1 VATLRCEIYEPPK
14 KGMPF
19 LAVGAIGTSLQFAYA
34 AKTRKEAETLLAGEV
49 KIIEQRAELHAMYG
63 QHRDED

>member
-1 VATLRCEIYEPPK
+1 
-14 KGMPF
+14 MPF

-34 AKTRKEAETLLAGEV
+34 AKTRKEAETLLASEI

>member
-1 VATLRCEIYEPPK
+1 MATLRCEIYEPPK
-14 KGMPF
+14 KDMPF
-19 LAVGAIGTSLQFAYA
+19 LAVRAIGTSFHFAYA
-34 AKTRKEAETLLAGEV
+34 AKTRKEAETLLADEI